1 MNVKKKI
8 SNSIIQNK
16 KKIINTKEIKIDT
29 TPYITNNNLFNIDIK
44 LNKSI
49 KKNKV
54 IFTLTSTPLRFIND
68 NFEKNIISLINQEI
82 EPDYIVINLCK
93 KYKRNFIYDNNLFLK
108 KIEYYRTTYN
118 KIHINICENDY
129 GPITKVL
136 GLYDFTIKFD
146 PEDLIISL
154 DDDSILDKNTIFIY
168 LLIDLIYSPDFI
180 ATPQYIYYGKPILQE
195 IIKPSYNNSIYG
207 WMTFGI
213 KYKLLNEL
221 YNYYHK
227 YITIT
232 NDLWKH
238 DDLILTM
245 FYKEN
250 NLSCCEFT
258 MLLIKGNIEIDA
270 IDSLRNDDINNN
282 FYRNKLQNL
291 YSNILNK
298 YTSPILI
305 PKIEED
311 EINEYMNNIVIKYV
325 NNNIKILKKDI

>member
-1 MNVKKKI
+1 MNIKKKPT
-8 SNSIIQNK
+8 NPIIK
-16 KKIINTKEIKIDT
+16 KKIINNVNTNINT
-29 TPYITNNNLFNIDIK
+29 SPYITNNNLFNIDIK

-54 IFTLTSTPLRFIND
+54 IISLTSTPPRFIND
-68 NFEKNIISLINQEI
+68 NFEKNIISLINQKI

-93 KYKRNFIYDNNLFLK
+93 NYKRTFTYDNNLFLK
-108 KIEYYRTTYN
+108 KIEYYKTTYN

-136 GLYDFTIKFD
+136 GLYDFPIKFD

-154 DDDSILDKNTIFIY
+154 DDDFFFDKNMIFIY
-168 LLIDLIYSPDFI
+168 LLTNLIYSPDFI
-180 ATPQYIYYGKPILQE
+180 AINQSIFFKKYIFEE
-195 IIKPSYNNSIYG
+195 IIKSSYNNYIYG

-213 KYKLLNEL
+213 KYKFLNDL
-221 YNYYHK
+221 YSYYHK
-227 YITIT
+227 YVAIN

-238 DDLILTM
+238 DDLILTL

-258 MLLIKGNIEIDA
+258 PLLIKGNLEIDA
-270 IDSLRNDDINNN
+270 IDSLRNDNINNN
-282 FYRNKLQNL
+282 FYRNKLEKL
-291 YSNILNK
+291 YFNILNK
-298 YTSPILI
+298 YTSPILL

-311 EINEYMNNIVIKYV
+311 EINEYMDNIIIKYV
-325 NNNIKILKKDI
+325 NNNIKIIKKNN